1 MYGLNSYIKRTNY
14 TDQNLIIIDINV
26 MSNIRII
33 PVTTRKGLRAFVNF
47 YYELYKGNK
56 FAVPFLR
63 FDEMNTLKKRKNPA
77 FEFCEAQYF
86 LAVDGEARIVGRVA
100 AIINRRANEQ
110 WNKKQ
115 VRFGWFDFVDD
126 LEVSQALLNAVEA
139 WGRTKG
145 MTECV
150 GPLGFTDMDREGLL
164 IEGFHHKSTM
174 YINYNYPYYK
184 NHMEAMSFYEK
195 DNDWLEYRIKV
206 PEETPA
212 KFARTAE
219 MIEKR
224 YNLHVHKF
232 TSRELVKGGMGREV
246 FHIVNETYKD
256 LYDFQQLT
264 DSQIDKY
271 VNDYI
276 KKADLNLVTGVVD
289 GNDGNRLIGFGVS
302 FPSFTDALQKI
313 GNGKLLPWG
322 WLKILKVL
330 KFHATDTVD
339 LLLIG
344 VLPEYRAKG
353 ANALIFADLIQQ
365 YHRYGFK
372 WAEAM
377 PQMESNKGVQSQWQ
391 YLESEQHRRR
401 RCYRKVMVR

>member
-1 MYGLNSYIKRTNY
+1 
-14 TDQNLIIIDINV
+14 
-26 MSNIRII
+26 
-33 PVTTRKGLRAFVNF
+33 
-47 YYELYKGNK
+47 
-56 FAVPFLR
+56 
-63 FDEMNTLKKRKNPA
+63 
-77 FEFCEAQYF
+77 
-86 LAVDGEARIVGRVA
+86 
-100 AIINRRANEQ
+100 
-110 WNKKQ
+110 
-115 VRFGWFDFVDD
+115 
-126 LEVSQALLNAVEA
+126 
-139 WGRTKG
+139 
-145 MTECV
+145 
-150 GPLGFTDMDREGLL
+150 
-164 IEGFHHKSTM
+164 
-174 YINYNYPYYK
+174 
-184 NHMEAMSFYEK
+184 MEAMSFYEK

-212 KFARTAE
+212 KFVRTAE

-232 TSRELVKGGMGREV
+232 TFRELVKGGMGREV

-353 ANALIFADLIQQ
+353 ANALIFADLIEQ